1 METTNLNEREK
12 EIWKQA
18 RKRVKFKQ
26 QLIIY
31 IIVNIMLW
39 IIWLLT
45 KHHDSEEKYGN
56 SIPWPIFPTVG
67 WGIGVLMQY
76 FSAYKYNQYD
86 AIEKEF
92 EKLKNK

>member
-1 METTNLNEREK
+1 METTILNEREK

-31 IIVNIMLW
+31 VIVNVLLW
-39 IIWLLT
+39 TTWLITMQLN
-45 KHHDSEEKYGN
+45 SEEKAGTI
-56 SIPWPIFPTVG
+56 IPWPVFPTVG
-67 WGIGVLMQY
+67 WGIGVIMQY
-76 FSAYKYNQYD
+76 FSAYKFDRVD